1 MSLTLSTILA
11 AAEHAAG
18 ATSEEHAAA
27 EEQHKSETPFFVA
40 GAILVVF
47 AIAISVVGFKK
58 PDFPDSAG
66 AARGIMA
73 LSATLVA
80 ATLFTA
86 VYVAI

>member
-18 ATSEEHAAA
+18 ATSEEHAGG
-27 EEQHKSETPFFVA
+27 EEHKSETPFFVM
-40 GAILVVF
+40 GAILVAF
-47 AIAISVVGFKK
+47 AIATSVFGFKK
-58 PDFPDSAG
+58 PDFPGTAR
-66 AARGIMA
+66 AARGVMA

-80 ATLFTA
+80 ATLFSA